1 MDSAIVT
8 ALAEPNRLRIVELLG
23 VAPRSVGEIAAVLQL
38 RQPQVTKHLQTLE
51 RAGLV
56 TLHPLGQRR
65 IAALRRER
73 LRELAAWADELTE
86 PGPSEGVLE
95 QYRAAIDAERAA
107 LAQTHGVPADRTVA
121 IDRRI
126 PAAPPDV
133 WRAWTIADR
142 VRRWWA
148 PDHFTVADCTVVPA
162 AGGPLRIVLEEGDG
176 TRHRAEGR
184 FVALEPPTT
193 LRFELAPLAADDTPL
208 FRSTSDVRL
217 SGRDGATDLHLSIAV
232 IDAAPAAVAALA
244 GMRLGW
250 EQSLAKLARLL
261 EESPE
266 GERTRPGG

>member
-1 MDSAIVT
+1 MDAAIVS

-23 VAPRSVGEIAAVLQL
+23 VAPRSVGEIAAALQL

-56 TLHPLGQRR
+56 TVHPLGQRR

-73 LRELAAWADELTE
+73 LRELAAWAGELTE
-86 PGPSEGVLE
+86 GRPSEDVLE

-107 LAQTHGVPADRTVA
+107 LARTDGAPADRTVTL
-121 IDRRI
+121 DRRL

-162 AGGPLRIVLEEGDG
+162 AGGPLRIVLEEADG

-184 FVALEPPTT
+184 FLAVEPPTA
-193 LRFELAPLAADDTPL
+193 LRFELAPVAPDGSPL

-217 SGRDGATDLHLSIAV
+217 SARDGGTDLRLSIAV
-232 IDAAPAAVAALA
+232 LDATPQAVPALA

-250 EQSLAKLARLL
+250 QQSLAKLARLL
-261 EESPE
+261 DEE
-266 GERTRPGG
+266 R